1 MNDQYRDSYILIDEE
16 AIADQSN
23 REQQSLLA
31 YTYNFTQNAQRDTNI
46 NNCIGL
52 FFEVGIFAGIEAYRH
67 RQRKAGARNFSQ
79 FLKDGGANVY
89 KDASAYRKASRKAL
103 IDYIDSTNYSPE
115 IKMQAKNA
123 VSGGGIA
130 EFADKKNIQKINS
143 VADNKKSK
151 TGKKSRW
158 SRLASKSKA
167 RFRTGLRWLDTA
179 VQVAVAGHIGWQA
192 HATCVGYNPDEA
204 EATQIIGNLRA
215 VYNLEL
221 SCIQTIFDKSSSEK
235 DDDKSVKYGIREFS
249 WNTKKDLLTR
259 GQNYLTDQHKNLLK
273 EQIDLIYAQK
283 APVLSKM
290 PESAA
295 QKLKELETKTNEQI
309 KMLYI
314 GADNEDLVKNH
325 TSREQILNELKNEPN
340 LSAEHLKIIDDYTKL
355 INTEEVV
362 LNQQKLLTNIS
373 GYMNYADYLS
383 HNKKKSFLNGM
394 QFTGELNKKL
404 VEILTANVDYIF
416 FQQLEDKLKN
426 LEKQLTYTNI
436 ESKQEQATNKTLAQN
451 AKSCHFE
458 EPALLAIG
466 NMNQNVYDT

>member
-1 MNDQYRDSYILIDEE
+1 M
-16 AIADQSN
+16 
-23 REQQSLLA
+23 
-31 YTYNFTQNAQRDTNI
+31 
-46 NNCIGL
+46 
-52 FFEVGIFAGIEAYRH
+52 
-67 RQRKAGARNFSQ
+67 
-79 FLKDGGANVY
+79 
-89 KDASAYRKASRKAL
+89 
-103 IDYIDSTNYSPE
+103 
-115 IKMQAKNA
+115 
-123 VSGGGIA
+123 
-130 EFADKKNIQKINS
+130 
-143 VADNKKSK
+143 
-151 TGKKSRW
+151 
-158 SRLASKSKA
+158 
-167 RFRTGLRWLDTA
+167 
-179 VQVAVAGHIGWQA
+179 AVAGHIGWQA